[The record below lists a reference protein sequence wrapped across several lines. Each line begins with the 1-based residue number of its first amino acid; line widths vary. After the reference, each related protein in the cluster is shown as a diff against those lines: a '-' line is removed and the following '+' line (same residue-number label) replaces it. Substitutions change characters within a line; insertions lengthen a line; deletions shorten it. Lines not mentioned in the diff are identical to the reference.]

1 MAEVKYVEMK
11 LKSDRLGRR
20 ASLRDYTMDLRTG
33 KSVVNEDKKVSKPIG
48 KNDTVRVIYPAELS
62 EDGKWVRAMNAD
74 GQCGYI
80 RASRV
85 DLGAANFNA
94 GKAQGLKAPYQTFLS
109 TEHRIVYEAKNGSTA
124 YPKDKVI
131 AAQKEVDTYNQ
142 RAALGKQILDGYNDY
157 VEFYNQFHPDE
168 PKPTADPENDRPL
181 DKEIAEYAEVQ
192 NIHGALNAY
201 NEYKIQLRMKTEQ
214 QTLKDA
220 NMACEIDFETGR
232 LQLSLGPTEVKGMTK
247 TLCQSD
253 KNPYKPIT
261 ARPPVYSACR
271 DAQED
276 LDNFYYGNRFLA
288 EQLSLERLQFKEKA
302 DAAVTQDGFDMPLN
316 LKDPF
321 HEFERDVQKPDMIAN
336 QVKEN
341 GGLLIA
347 ESHKSPVAKDWITQN
362 MAAMK
367 ESGVGV
373 VYIEHMLEGN
383 QQNLIDSF
391 LKSEKGSPMSPALKN
406 LCNMD
411 ATRKP
416 FADLL
421 EAARE
426 NDMRVVGIGSS
437 LAQADTNQKPHERIS
452 TFNER
457 AHEIITND
465 QINHAEDPN
474 KGYVLLAG
482 HAHVVFHEGLDKTKP
497 LKGLS
502 HMLGARAIEINKTD
516 DGLVPSVVASDQVY
530 VPGKDS
536 LVKVSE
542 CEKSLNAA
550 KAPENKAPEN
560 KTPENKAPENKAPEE
575 KPHGRQE
582 IPLEKL
588 AEPERKTWVRAEIP
602 KGPRPEK
609 QPLSQRGPHR

>member
-94 GKAQGLKAPYQTFLS
+94 GKAQGLKAPYVSFIS
-109 TEHRIVYEAKNGSTA
+109 DHHRIAYEAKNGSTE
-124 YPKDKVI
+124 YPKDKVNN
-131 AAQKEVDTYNQ
+131 AQKEVAAYRQN
-142 RAALGKQILDGYNDY
+142 AALGKQILDGYNDY
-157 VEFYNQFHPDE
+157 VEFYNKFHPDD
-168 PKPTADPENDRPL
+168 PKPTADPVNGRPL
-181 DKEIAEYAEVQ
+181 ENEILDYAKAQ
-192 NIHGALNAY
+192 NISGAYNAY
-201 NEYKIQLRMKTEQ
+201 SVYRSQLDFIKDQ
-214 QTLKDA
+214 QTLKEA
-220 NMACEIDFETGR
+220 NLACEIDFETGR
-232 LQLSLGPTEVKGMTK
+232 VQTSLGPLEAKAITANLYRVDT
-247 TLCQSD
+247 
-253 KNPYKPIT
+253 NPYKPNT
-261 ARPPVYSACR
+261 DRPSGYNACR

-276 LDNFYYGNRFLA
+276 LDNFHYGNRFLA
-288 EQLSLERLQFKEKA
+288 EKLSLERLQFKEKA

-341 GGLLIA
+341 GGLLIC
-347 ESHKSPVAKDWITQN
+347 ENHGSPVAKDWITQN

-406 LCNMD
+406 FCNND
-411 ATRKP
+411 ASRKP

-437 LAQADTNQKPHERIS
+437 LAQTNTSENPHERIS

-465 QINHAEDPN
+465 QFNHVEDPN

-482 HAHVVFHEGLDKTKP
+482 QAHVIFHEGLDKTKP

-516 DGLVPSVVASDQVY
+516 DGLVPSVVASDQVF

-542 CEKSLNAA
+542 YEKSLNAE
-550 KAPENKAPEN
+550 KA
-560 KTPENKAPENKAPEE
+560 PENKAPENKAPEE

-588 AEPERKTWVRAEIP
+588 AEPDKPERKAWVRAEIP